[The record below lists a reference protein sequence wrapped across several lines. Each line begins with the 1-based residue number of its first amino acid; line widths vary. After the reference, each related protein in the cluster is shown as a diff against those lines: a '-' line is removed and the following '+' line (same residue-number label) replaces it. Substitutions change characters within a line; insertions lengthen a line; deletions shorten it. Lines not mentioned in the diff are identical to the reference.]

1 MENNKNAEK
10 KPVKAAEETV
20 VGKAAA
26 KKTAAVTQGSAVK
39 VQEEKKSAS
48 SKKTPVKKSTAPKKT
63 TARKPTVKKTEPEV
77 SIFIEY
83 SGKQI
88 AAGEVLE
95 AVKKDY
101 LSKQEGTAAKTI
113 EVYVKPEENTAY
125 YAVDG
130 EGSDQYKI
138 LL

>member
-1 MENNKNAEK
+1 MENNKSAGKKPAKAPEEMAVGKPAAEK
-10 KPVKAAEETV
+10 TAAIA
-20 VGKAAA
+20 KAAA
-26 KKTAAVTQGSAVK
+26 AP
-39 VQEEKKSAS
+39 VQEEKAAANGRKA
-48 SKKTPVKKSTAPKKT
+48 PVKKTSAPKKT
-63 TARKPTVKKTEPEV
+63 AVKKKRSG
-77 SIFIEY
+77 SILFLEY

-101 LSKQEGTAAKTI
+101 LSKHEDAAVKTLEI
-113 EVYVKPEENTAY
+113 YIKPEEDIAY

-138 LL
+138 TL